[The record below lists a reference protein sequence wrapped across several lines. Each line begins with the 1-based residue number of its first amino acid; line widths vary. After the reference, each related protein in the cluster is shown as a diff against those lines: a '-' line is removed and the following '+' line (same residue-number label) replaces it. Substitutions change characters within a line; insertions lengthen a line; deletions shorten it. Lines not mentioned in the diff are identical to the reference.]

1 MSLRLP
7 HITMSI
13 SFTKYALLSLHIGPR
28 SSSSRLDTQQAS
40 TNSTGIEIAVGGL
53 GIYKV

>member
-1 MSLRLP
+1 
-7 HITMSI
+7 MSI